1 MLTRY
6 KQKQNAIVVPSD
18 LLKAHTLWKYFP
30 KFTYSHFWQTT
41 VHHLTYGWVWFSLYS
56 SGKLQ
61 SELLG
66 MTAFPHRAWGLS
78 VILTDMSFHCGK
90 KKYQIGSP
98 DKSWQTNQKHTEI
111 RLFNLRTVSHSD
123 WQALQVTPCQPAKG
137 MSASDHNSWERKSN
151 WFSLLMF
158 LMTHFQLKV

>member
-1 MLTRY
+1 M
-6 KQKQNAIVVPSD
+6 Q
-18 LLKAHTLWKYFP
+18 LLFLLIYWKHTLYGNIFLN
-30 KFTYSHFWQTT
+30 SHTAPFGKQLCIIWHTVGFDFHSILVESCGVSFWEWLLFHTGPEACQSSWQTCPFI
-41 VHHLTYGWVWFSLYS
+41 V
-56 SGKLQ
+56 
-61 SELLG
+61 E
-66 MTAFPHRAWGLS
+66 
-78 VILTDMSFHCGK
+78 K

>member
-1 MLTRY
+1 M
-6 KQKQNAIVVPSD
+6 Q
-18 LLKAHTLWKYFP
+18 LLFLVIYSKHTLYGKIKMWLNSH
-30 KFTYSHFWQTT
+30 TYTYFWQTT

-56 SGKLQ
+56 SGKLR

-90 KKYQIGSP
+90 KKHQIGSP

-137 MSASDHNSWERKSN
+137 MSASDHNSWERKCN
-151 WFSLLMF
+151 WSSLLF